1 MTEIRSNSLQTIIGE
16 FKNISPEIT
25 NAFIFEANGEIVAS
39 DGVTIDDQS
48 KNLVAAFNCI
58 SSKAEIMG
66 KVKTVTMQGEDRQLS
81 ITSINNRYLATVF
94 SNDAD
99 EKIIKSLTYV
109 LVPAVLGLVSELSES
124 ELSKTF
130 EPENKPIEEAFLN
143 PQKSLKPQP
152 AESISEEPTPFSYA
166 RSKPA
171 GEAFLKPQKLLEPLP
186 AKSIS
191 EETFTFSTGPSIPE
205 PPLTQLMIE
214 KIVGLF
220 VSQDTVRVNSDTI
233 AKWNNLYDNKK
244 ITEVNLETLEGKTLT
259 CKFKPVKEAKGNSR
273 GVVQM
278 PEKILQILQTSKG
291 KLVMV
296 KPVVT

>member
-1 MTEIRSNSLQTIIGE
+1 MTELHSNALQTIIGE

-39 DGVTIDDQS
+39 DGVTIDTQS

-66 KVKTVTMQGEDRQLS
+66 KVKTVTMQGGDRQLS
-81 ITSINNRYLATVF
+81 ISCINNRYLATVF

-109 LVPAVLGLVSELSES
+109 LIPAVLGLVDDLSETPLP
-124 ELSKTF
+124 ETI
-130 EPENKPIEEAFLN
+130 EPENKRIEEVILR
-143 PQKSLKPQP
+143 PQ
-152 AESISEEPTPFSYA
+152 
-166 RSKPA
+166 
-171 GEAFLKPQKLLEPLP
+171 EPLP
-186 AKSIS
+186 AELVS
-191 EETFTFSTGPSIPE
+191 EEPYTFSSEPSLPE
-205 PPLTQLMIE
+205 PPVTQLMIE

-220 VSQDTVRVNSDTI
+220 VSPDMVRVNSDVI

-244 ITEVNLETLEGKTLT
+244 ITNVQIETLEGKKLT
-259 CKFKPVKEAKGNSR
+259 CKFKAVKEAKGNSH
-273 GVVQM
+273 GVIQM
-278 PEKILQILQTSKG
+278 PEKILQTLQTSKG

-296 KPVVT
+296 KPVIT